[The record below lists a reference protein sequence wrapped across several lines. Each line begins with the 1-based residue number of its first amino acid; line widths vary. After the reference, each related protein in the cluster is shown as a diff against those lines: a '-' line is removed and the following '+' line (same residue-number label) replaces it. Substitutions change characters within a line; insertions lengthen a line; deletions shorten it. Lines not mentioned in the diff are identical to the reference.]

1 MLMRALLL
9 VVIFT
14 IPAFVGC
21 LSENVECSENCWKLD
36 SNRLNEIL
44 LSPDALNVLSLAAE
58 YENLSVTTTTQVS
71 AQGDSQQG
79 SIHWDVSK
87 QAGTE
92 VSSIGMSISIQGTQL
107 DTEEV
112 VSGNMTN
119 IRVGSAWFQGRDARP
134 EYVDP
139 FVLLALQASADP
151 GGNYP
156 PFGFDPSIFSGFD
169 WTITADE
176 LSTQQI
182 ATADDGTISAILE
195 LVGDP
200 PMLVGIQM
208 FNLGDGSSFRLDVE
222 TGDDVSI
229 NIRNDI
235 PRIPSSI
242 TFPSNPYNLDD
253 TTEWTMTIPVG
264 FIMEVRPTELSVH
277 GLKEEEG
284 TLTTVVAIPLSDAPS
299 NVTDD
304 LGDWWDLDW
313 YDSDADGLLSS
324 GDRLT
329 FRTNSEGTIGAGIW
343 DLWADA
349 WTGTVF

>member
-1 MLMRALLL
+1 M
-9 VVIFT
+9 
-14 IPAFVGC
+14 
-21 LSENVECSENCWKLD
+21 D

-112 VSGNMTN
+112 VSGNLTN